1 MRTLPGPRTAA
12 LRTVR
17 DADGAPIDTALVLAF
32 PKPRSFTG
40 EDVVEIHAH
49 GSRAVADAILGAAVG
64 AGARSAERGEYA
76 RRAVANG
83 RIDLAEAEGL
93 GDLIDAE
100 TESQRRQALAQM
112 GGALSKTAEGWRER
126 LLAAAVPLEAAIDF
140 PDEGDVPSAIAER
153 AAPKIDRLRNELS
166 AAAETSRAARALRDG
181 VSVVLIGA
189 PNAGKSSIFNALVG
203 HDAAI
208 VTATPG
214 TTRDVLEARLDLGG
228 VLVRLADTAGLR
240 DSDDAI
246 EAEGVR
252 RAEARAAEADVRV
265 LVVDADD
272 PKDVAGDA
280 DIIAMN
286 KSDLTRPPPPRA
298 DALFVSAATGEGM
311 DALIAAIGGKAQEA
325 VRTDDAPALSRRRHL
340 EAVEDAVAALDRS
353 MIALKTT
360 PELAAEDVRLAARR
374 LARITGA
381 IDVEDVLDRIFAGF
395 CIGK

>member
-1 MRTLPGPRTAA
+1 MARRPHRAPSAERPFSDQAA
-12 LRTVR
+12 CAR
-17 DADGAPIDTALVLAF
+17 
-32 PKPRSFTG
+32 
-40 EDVVEIHAH
+40 DVVEIHAH

-153 AAPKIDRLRNELS
+153 AAPEIDRLRNELS

-286 KSDLTRPPPPRA
+286 KSDLARPPPPRA